1 MTRRRFTGAPDSGG
15 STTGWDSVGA
25 RFIPEALN
33 KQIGPAPE
41 DRLPES
47 SPGHVAEWLMVC
59 RGEKPVDY
67 ARANFL
73 YSGPMTQRVL
83 LGNLAPRMGRRIE

>member
-1 MTRRRFTGAPDSGG
+1 
-15 STTGWDSVGA
+15 
-25 RFIPEALN
+25 
-33 KQIGPAPE
+33 
-41 DRLPES
+41 
-47 SPGHVAEWLMVC
+47 
-59 RGEKPVDY
+59 VDY